1 LREDTALLRKPFS
14 LLSEDTLEF
23 YKGSLSRYRHS
34 EADHIGEEEE
44 ELTDVSRTAGE
55 RDENISEPVTPKQ
68 HTAAL
73 PPSKAPAERSNVSP
87 KSKTPSVS
95 DGDGLALPTDTLLQ
109 LEVSE
114 PNWMAGGPPTLALR
128 HVASTKAEAN
138 PTPEGPDMLHCT
150 PESQLHGQQ
159 LDYLRILQDKF
170 GTPGPDRSDIDSC
183 TDDASACN
191 EGDASY
197 RESFVEPDNESYN
210 VRCSV
215 KTASHYLLLMSAV
228 QASD

>member
-14 LLSEDTLEF
+14 LLSEDTFEF

-34 EADHIGEEEE
+34 EAGHIGEEGE

-55 RDENISEPVTPKQ
+55 RDENISEPGTPKQ

-95 DGDGLALPTDTLLQ
+95 DSDGDGLALPTDTPLQ

-114 PNWMAGGPPTLALR
+114 PSWTAGAP
-128 HVASTKAEAN
+128 
-138 PTPEGPDMLHCT
+138 
-150 PESQLHGQQ
+150 
-159 LDYLRILQDKF
+159 
-170 GTPGPDRSDIDSC
+170 
-183 TDDASACN
+183 
-191 EGDASY
+191 
-197 RESFVEPDNESYN
+197 
-210 VRCSV
+210 
-215 KTASHYLLLMSAV
+215 
-228 QASD
+228 